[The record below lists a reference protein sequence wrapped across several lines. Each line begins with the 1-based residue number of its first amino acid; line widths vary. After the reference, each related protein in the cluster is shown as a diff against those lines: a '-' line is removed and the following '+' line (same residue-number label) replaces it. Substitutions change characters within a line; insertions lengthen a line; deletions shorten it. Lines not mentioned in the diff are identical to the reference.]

1 MFLRASKVEAEAA
14 GESTEGMA
22 NSVSELRD
30 KLLALTNDRVDI
42 LTDSGKYK
50 STYEILKDI
59 AAVWDD
65 IVSNQ
70 GTDSAALLELIGGK
84 RNANVVAAILENFE
98 IAEDALRVAT
108 ESTGSAIAEN
118 EKHLNSI
125 QGTIAKFT
133 AQFESLSATFIN
145 SEFVKGIVNF
155 GTFLLQT
162 LEVVGNLV
170 NMLGGLSNVL
180 FTIAGIILT
189 IKIDSIVGRLAD
201 IAGSIKNLTFLTGT
215 FGTTFKQCFDMARL
229 DGANRFRATLTGISG
244 GMYEAA
250 AGASALQ
257 IALGSLVAVISII
270 SIART
275 VINKIKQEQA
285 EARQEAIRS
294 AEAASELSDGISD
307 LAIQY
312 AYLTEAVKSD
322 ASAKESLI
330 ATEDALIEKL
340 GLEQYE
346 VNKLKENY
354 SSLSRAIQETSLAE
368 LERQGLDISAGKNA
382 RKDELL
388 EAAKEYGLA
397 NKSMNNI
404 IVNWTKESAEANHAA
419 LNALVEAGY
428 ITSSM
433 YSSLG
438 AGLSLPMDGFE
449 LDKVY
454 GIIAAHER
462 LGDMLRIVK
471 DEAGDETDVYK
482 ALYTEY
488 SRVSGA
494 LSNYQNIVGEYNNNL
509 SRQHI
514 LQGLINNKMPT
525 TEAEFEQYKDSVVA
539 AVAASGDFVGSAE
552 EIEGVIDGIL
562 KNDSSFAG
570 FYAESIENAT
580 SGFKEEAVAVD
591 NLKDKLLELTA
602 AYSKWQAA
610 QSGAESGDIYD
621 DSKQALEQILA
632 GLESGKVGTEKYKAA
647 VEFLV
652 PEANREDVSAYVESL
667 KRYISEDAA
676 GVSNFISDA
685 ITAGLMIDD
694 GLGNINIVSDATV
707 QDFCNKLKITPDM
720 AQAIFGEL
728 REYDWD
734 IKFAESDFTTPEIDT
749 TPTEKNLQD
758 VEEEANRASNAVD
771 VLSAKTIG
779 DLGATETIVH
789 LQDVVAW
796 MVQLDEYG
804 FSPKHLKVYTHTIP
818 VDGGQSSAN
827 GTSSA
832 DGGRTLVGELGAEL
846 VVSGDRYYLVGQNG
860 AEFVNLKRGD
870 MVFNHVDTQKIL
882 AGKSGVRGQALRN
895 GTDPKMAYLGE
906 AGQTILVEVNTDEVY
921 VGGGGKDISG
931 LAGQNGGSGGAGSG
945 GSGSGGGSNS
955 DEESWFERQLKDH
968 KHLVEMD
975 QESQSDYLDWLED
988 AYQKAYEEGIID
1000 IDEFYKY
1007 EEEVYKGRRDL
1018 VEQAEKDAKSSIDNL
1033 VEYRIKM
1040 LKQEIEDEKDAVK
1053 KKLDAL
1059 KEFYDKQREM
1069 LQDQYDEEKYLEEQA
1084 EKRKS
1089 VSDIRAELA
1098 MLERDDSAWAQ
1109 RRRIEL
1115 QEQLAEAEKDLNNF
1129 ERDHALDK
1137 TLDMLDKQQAA
1148 QEALLQAEIDALDAK
1163 LNDPHALFNQA
1174 LADIKANTEELY
1186 NAFIEYNRK
1195 HGTGNDEDIADM
1207 WEEAYIAD
1215 QEYQETH
1222 NGEHL
1227 DGIEIGNY
1235 TGYVAPEPP
1244 ATTQP
1249 ESSQESAQT
1258 LPYGKASDVSG
1269 NIGVG
1274 SSGEQ
1279 VRAIQY
1285 ALNALGFGNSGTQ
1298 SCDGQFGS
1306 GTQTAVRAFQSAM
1319 GITSDGIVGAN
1330 TKAKFRSMGYSMGT
1344 RSASPGIHMVD
1355 ELGPEFVFESADG
1368 NRYRVFRGGEKVL
1381 NANATNFLYEFANHG
1396 RDILSE
1402 IIRSLAGGSI
1412 SGKING
1418 VAQVFDIDMG
1428 DIIVQ
1433 GNADSRTVSQIRRE
1447 QRQSVDY
1454 MLKEIGRL
1462 KR

>member
-155 GTFLLQT
+155 GTFLLHT

-180 FTIAGIILT
+180 LTIAGIVLT
-189 IKIDSIVGRLAD
+189 IKINSIKDRLESVAF
-201 IAGSIKNLTFLTGT
+201 SIKNLTFLTGT

-244 GMYEAA
+244 GMYEVAA
-250 AGASALQ
+250 SASALQ
-257 IALGSLVAVISII
+257 IALGSLVAII
-270 SIART
+270 SVVSIVRT
-275 VINKIKQEQA
+275 AINKIKQEQA
-285 EARQEAIRS
+285 EARQEAINS
-294 AEAASELSDGISD
+294 AEAAAELSSGISD
-307 LAIQY
+307 LTFQY
-312 AYLTEAVKSD
+312 FSLTDAVKTD
-322 ASAKESLI
+322 AAAKDALI
-330 ATEDALIEKL
+330 ETENALIEKL
-340 GLEQYE
+340 GLERYE
-346 VNKLKENY
+346 IAKLEEEY
-354 SSLSRAIQETSLAE
+354 GSLSKAIKEASLDS

-382 RKDELL
+382 REEELL
-388 EAAKEYGLA
+388 EAAKEYGAA
-397 NKSMNNI
+397 NKSLNHI
-404 IVNWTKESAEANHAA
+404 IVTWAKESTEANHAA
-419 LNALVEAGY
+419 LEALVEAGY
-428 ITSSM
+428 ITSGS
-433 YSSLG
+433 YGSLG
-438 AGLSLPMDGFE
+438 SEFYLPTEGFE
-449 LDKVY
+449 LDKVE
-454 GIIAAHER
+454 GIAAAYER
-462 LGDMLRIVK
+462 LGEMMSIVK
-471 DEAGDETDVYK
+471 AEAGDENEVFK
-482 ALYTEY
+482 ALYAEY
-488 SRVSGA
+488 SKVSGA
-494 LSNYQNIVGEYNNNL
+494 LNNYKDIVKDYNNNL
-509 SRQHI
+509 AHQHI
-514 LQGLINNKMPT
+514 LQGLINNEMPST
-525 TEAEFEQYKDSVVA
+525 DAEFEQYKKSVVA
-539 AVAASGDFVGSAE
+539 AAVASKLFVGSAE
-552 EIEGVIDGIL
+552 EIEGVIDSILSSDASFAKFYTDAIVDSASGLEEESEAISDSLDSL
-562 KNDSSFAG
+562 KN
-570 FYAESIENAT
+570 
-580 SGFKEEAVAVD
+580 
-591 NLKDKLLELTA
+591 KLLELTA
-602 AYSKWQAA
+602 AYSKWKAA
-610 QSGAESGDIYD
+610 QSGPESGDIYD
-621 DSKQALEQILA
+621 DSIQALQQILD
-632 GLESGKVGTEKYKAA
+632 GLESGKVGTEKYKAS

-652 PEANREDVSAYVESL
+652 PEANREDVAAYVESL
-667 KRYISEDAA
+667 KRYITKDAA

-685 ITAGLMIDD
+685 ITAGLMVDD
-694 GLGNINIVSDATV
+694 GSGNISIISDATV

-728 REYDWD
+728 EEYGWD
-734 IKFAESDFTTPEIDT
+734 LQWSAEDFANPDVDTSQTESELQAVQENLDGIAESADT
-749 TPTEKNLQD
+749 
-758 VEEEANRASNAVD
+758 VA
-771 VLSAKTIG
+771 AKVIG
-779 DLGATETIVH
+779 DMGASAT
-789 LQDVVAW
+789 VVSLKEVISW
-796 MVQLDEYG
+796 MEAIDSQQLSD
-804 FSPKHLKVYTHTIP
+804 KHVNVYTHTIS
-818 VDGGQSSAN
+818 DDSGQSSAN
-827 GTSSA
+827 GTNSA
-832 DGGRTLVGELGAEL
+832 EGGRTLVGELGAEL

-882 AGKSGVRGQALRN
+882 SGKSGVRGQALRF
-895 GTDPKMAYLGE
+895 GTDHRMVYIDGE
-906 AGQTILVEVNTDEVY
+906 GQTATVEIVI
-921 VGGGGKDISG
+921 GGDGPQIPQPEIPENKNPNPGP
-931 LAGQNGGSGGAGSG
+931 
-945 GSGSGGGSNS
+945 GSGGGSNS

-975 QESQSDYLDWLED
+975 KESQSDYLDWLEE
-988 AYQKAYEEGIID
+988 AYRKAYEEGIID

-1018 VEQAEKDAKSSIDNL
+1018 VEQAEKDAKSSIDDL

-1115 QEQLAEAEKDLNNF
+1115 QEQLSEAEKELNNF

-1137 TLDMLDKQQAA
+1137 TLDMLDEQQAS
-1148 QEALLQAEIDALDAK
+1148 QEALLQAEIDALDEK

-1174 LADIKANTEELY
+1174 LADIKNNTEELY

-1207 WEEAYIAD
+1207 WEEAYKAD
-1215 QEYQETH
+1215 LDYQETH

-1227 DGIEIGNY
+1227 DGVAIGNY
-1235 TGYVAPEPP
+1235 TGYIAPETTAP
-1244 ATTQP
+1244 AQP
-1249 ESSQESAQT
+1249 ELPSESAQA

-1269 NIGVG
+1269 DIGVG

-1298 SCDGQFGS
+1298 GCDGQFGN

-1319 GITSDGIVGAN
+1319 GITPDGIVGAN

-1344 RSASPGIHMVD
+1344 RSASTGIHRVD
-1355 ELGPEFVFESADG
+1355 ELGPEFVFESSDG

-1381 NANATNFLYEFANHG
+1381 NANATNFLYDFANHG
-1396 RDILSE
+1396 RDILSA

-1412 SGKING
+1412 AGKIND
-1418 VAQVFDIDMG
+1418 VAQVFDINMG

-1462 KR
+1462 KK